1 MHSLESWPNGLMRVL
16 SNDGADATGGVG
28 GAGVYGP
35 AKEEWGL
42 LGLPAMA

>member
-1 MHSLESWPNGLMRVL
+1 MTALTRQAGLV
-16 SNDGADATGGVG
+16 VP
-28 GAGVYGP
+28 GVYGP